1 MGGALEGSVVRNRKA
16 VVFPSLRAE
25 ERQGASSWKKGQR
38 TGQTPGGGGA
48 GSWSGE

>member
-1 MGGALEGSVVRNRKA
+1 MGGVLEGSVVGSRKA

-38 TGQTPGGGGA
+38 TGQTPGGGA
-48 GSWSGE
+48 GSWRGE